1 MNMSSTSNP
10 SAPFVEMIAE
20 VGQAHDGSLG
30 MAHAFIDALADTGVH
45 AIKFQVHIAEAESSA
60 AEPFRVHFSKQ
71 DATRFDYWKRM
82 EFSAEQWAGIK
93 RHCDDRKLEFFAS
106 PFSVAA
112 VNLLESLDVCRYKIG
127 SGEMSNLLML
137 DRIARTGKPIVLS
150 SGLST
155 LEDLDRTV
163 GFLAPFGN
171 KLSLLQCT
179 TSYPTRA
186 ADLGLNVISELR
198 ARYCIP
204 VGFSDH
210 SGSVYASIAAVAH
223 GAELLEFHVVF
234 DRQQFGPDSSSSLE
248 IREIRDLVT
257 GVKFV
262 REAVLSPMN
271 KSKLQVAPGLRR
283 IFGKSL
289 AINQDLPVGH
299 KLSLEDLESK
309 KPGDC
314 GIPASEYH
322 RVVGRRLAIPLKK
335 WDFLKD
341 GDLMQE

>member
-1 MNMSSTSNP
+1 MLSKEYP
-10 SAPFVEMIAE
+10 SAPFVELIAE
-20 VGQAHDGSLG
+20 IGQAHDGSLG
-30 MAHAFIDALADTGVH
+30 MAHAFVDALADTGVH
-45 AIKFQVHIAEAESSA
+45 SVKFQVHIAEAESST
-60 AEPFRVHFSKQ
+60 AEPFRVHFSRQ

-82 EFSAEQWAGIK
+82 EFTPEQWAGIK
-93 RHCDDRKLEFFAS
+93 THCDERKLEFFAS

-112 VNLLESLDVCRYKIG
+112 VNLLENLGVCRYKIG
-127 SGEMSNLLML
+127 SGEISNLLML
-137 DRIARTGKPIVLS
+137 DRIARTGKPVVLS

-163 GFLAPFGN
+163 SFLAPFGN

-186 ADLGLNVISELR
+186 ADLGLNVINELR
-198 ARYCIP
+198 TRYCVP

-210 SGSVYASIAAVAH
+210 SGTLYAPIAAVAH
-223 GAELLEFHVVF
+223 GADLLEFHVVF

-248 IREIRDLVT
+248 IREIGNLVA

-262 REAVLSPMN
+262 REAFLSPMN
-271 KSKLQVAPGLRR
+271 KSKLQVAPELRR

-289 AINQDLPVGH
+289 AINRDLPAGH
-299 KLSLEDLESK
+299 ELRLEDLESK

-322 RVVGRRLAIPLKK
+322 RVLGRRLAIPLEK
-335 WDFLKD
+335 WDFLND
-341 GDLMQE
+341 NDLMQE